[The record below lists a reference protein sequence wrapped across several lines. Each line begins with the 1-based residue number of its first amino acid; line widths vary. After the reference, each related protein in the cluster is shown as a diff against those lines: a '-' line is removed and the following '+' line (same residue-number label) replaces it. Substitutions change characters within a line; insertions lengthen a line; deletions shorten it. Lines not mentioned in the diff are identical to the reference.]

1 MKKLAVVAWGAVSS
15 GLVLGLATPS
25 FADVGPTAEPS
36 AVPAATER
44 TTYRPPNVPILAA
57 GLAMFVG
64 SYGTSVVVAAAN
76 SNSADNNLFIPIAGP
91 WLDLQN
97 RPACGG
103 PGAPSCSMEDGSRA
117 LLVVSGIFQ
126 GLGVLTIALGLV
138 VPEKR
143 HTVVSAKTE
152 KPSVHVF
159 PAQVSRDGYGLA
171 AAGAF

>member
-1 MKKLAVVAWGAVSS
+1 MKKLAVVAWGALSS
-15 GLVLGLATPS
+15 GLVVGTTTPS
-25 FADVGPTAEPS
+25 FADTSAAVEPS
-36 AVPAATER
+36 PDPAATER
-44 TTYRPPNVPILAA
+44 TTYRPPNLPIVIGGVVA
-57 GLAMFVG
+57 FVG
-64 SYGTSVVVAAAN
+64 AYGASIAVAAAN
-76 SNSADNNLFIPIAGP
+76 SSSADNNLYIPVAGP

-97 RPACGG
+97 RPGCGG
-103 PGAPSCSMEDGSRA
+103 PNEPSCSREDGSRA

-143 HTVVSAKTE
+143 HTIVSAKAE

-171 AAGAF
+171 AAGRF

>member
-25 FADVGPTAEPS
+25 FAEVGAAEP
-36 AVPAATER
+36 AAATEL

-57 GLAMFVG
+57 GIGTFVA
-64 SYGTSVVVAAAN
+64 SYGAAITVGAAN

-97 RPACGG
+97 RPSCGG
-103 PGAPSCSMEDGSRA
+103 PGAPSCSIEDGSRA
-117 LLVVSGIFQ
+117 LLVIDGIFQ
-126 GLGVLTIALGLV
+126 GLGVLAIGLGLV

-143 HTVVSAKTE
+143 HTVVSARTQ

-159 PAQVSRDGYGLA
+159 PAQVSRDGYGVA